1 MLRRDSVRSCLV
13 MALVAAGTVVG
24 AQNTTVPLQISF
36 DDPTEGYGISGDA
49 AGLYIHR
56 AEGRV
61 PAVVLNGNIQMD
73 TRKSTRELCFDFGD
87 QQANGPGAGLAPAD
101 TCAPVLLRTL
111 IRPDNF
117 GVDDLAVAESLD
129 FGMDVYWTGPAAT
142 GGTYDYVLEF
152 KRIEGNGV
160 FVTHPDADT
169 WIVEGAIDG
178 ERSIARLS
186 VYRKGKGAG
195 WTMVGEYDMPVR
207 FTANRLP

>member
-1 MLRRDSVRSCLV
+1 MLRRNSVRSCLV
-13 MALVAAGTVVG
+13 MALVGIGTVVG
-24 AQNTTVPLQISF
+24 AQNTTVPLQIGF
-36 DDPTEGYGISGDA
+36 DDPEESFGVSSDG

-61 PAVVLNGNIQMD
+61 PAVVLNANIQID

-87 QQANGPGAGLAPAD
+87 QQANGPGAALAPAD

-111 IRPDNF
+111 IRPDNV
-117 GVDDLAVAESLD
+117 GVDDLAVGESLD
-129 FGMDVYWTGPAAT
+129 FGMDVYWTGPAAA

-169 WIVEGAIDG
+169 WTVEGVING
-178 ERSIARLS
+178 EHSVAKLS

-195 WTMVGEYDMPVR
+195 WTLVGYYDMPVR